1 MKKCSKCYMLFEDD
15 VNFCSQ
21 CGSVTF
27 VFEKKK
33 SYKKNIEVKKGN
45 IQNIFKTIGIVLAI
59 SIAVGLW
66 IYFINASFKKE
77 IKNSIEVAWSEVDT
91 DDAPAFLQKIALLS
105 AYEIKS
111 IEKGDTCTI
120 HVVVRGV
127 DLGNELKELSYEDF
141 PQTKDEDV
149 LNDYLL
155 EIIEKCKYIETTT
168 VIYAEPA
175 TDGYKIYFSDAF
187 VDAMSGKVYSYY
199 MDLIEGVLEE

>member
-1 MKKCSKCYMLFEDD
+1 MYCRKCGRQISERSTHCKYCGVKVLSGRRGLLKSKERELLF
-15 VNFCSQ
+15 VA
-21 CGSVTF
+21 
-27 VFEKKK
+27 
-33 SYKKNIEVKKGN
+33 
-45 IQNIFKTIGIVLAI
+45 IGILLAVI
-59 SIAVGLW
+59 ITVGLW
-66 IYFINASFKKE
+66 IYFINASFEKK
-77 IKNSIEVAWSEVDT
+77 IKNSIEVAWNEVNI
-91 DDAPAFLQKIALLS
+91 DDAPAFLQTIAQLS
-105 AYEIKS
+105 AYEIQS

-127 DLGNELKELSYEDF
+127 YLGNELKKLSHDDF

-155 EIIEKCKYIETTT
+155 GIIEKCDYVETAT

-175 TDGYKIYFSDAF
+175 TDRYKIYFSDTF